1 MEKKHCEKLGAK
13 VSRNSHPPFHS
24 ISPNFLLFIPF
35 QRLTRWRL
43 LHVRNLIRPKIGI
56 WKCSFQF
63 PPPRFIVL
71 DEFRSRFSSFGISS
85 ALIKISMVLY
95 HFAWFAVYRSPVD
108 THFPSW
114 AESWYDENLRI
125 PFERFRVYEI
135 KIRIDSKK
143 KKKKRSNPFPLSY
156 EHFYERSLRDASND
170 STIKKIVS
178 PIIPKFS
185 PIPTSRD
192 QFTTIKG
199 D

>member
-1 MEKKHCEKLGAK
+1 MRDSQCIGRQ
-13 VSRNSHPPFHS
+13 SIPIFHS
-24 ISPNFLLFIPF
+24 E
-35 QRLTRWRL
+35 
-43 LHVRNLIRPKIGI
+43 PK
-56 WKCSFQF
+56 
-63 PPPRFIVL
+63 VNTM
-71 DEFRSRFSSFGISS
+71 
-85 ALIKISMVLY
+85 KIY
-95 HFAWFAVYRSPVD
+95 
-108 THFPSW
+108 
-114 AESWYDENLRI
+114 ESDI
-125 PFERFRVYEI
+125 PFERFRVYKI

-143 KKKKRSNPFPLSY
+143 KKKKRSNHFPLSY

>member
-1 MEKKHCEKLGAK
+1 MRDSQCIGRQSIPIFHPEPKVNTMKIYESLSKDFAYMKSKLE
-13 VSRNSHPPFHS
+13 S
-24 ISPNFLLFIPF
+24 I
-35 QRLTRWRL
+35 R
-43 LHVRNLIRPKIGI
+43 
-56 WKCSFQF
+56 
-63 PPPRFIVL
+63 
-71 DEFRSRFSSFGISS
+71 
-85 ALIKISMVLY
+85 
-95 HFAWFAVYRSPVD
+95 
-108 THFPSW
+108 
-114 AESWYDENLRI
+114 
-125 PFERFRVYEI
+125 
-135 KIRIDSKK
+135 K